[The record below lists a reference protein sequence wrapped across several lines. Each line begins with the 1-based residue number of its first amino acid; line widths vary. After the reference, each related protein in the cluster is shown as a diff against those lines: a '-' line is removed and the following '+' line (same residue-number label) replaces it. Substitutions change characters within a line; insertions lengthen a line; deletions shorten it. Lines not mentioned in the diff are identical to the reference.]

1 MKMITTKL
9 SMVSRFFTKR
19 ITKRSWLADNCPHLI
34 SGQAGMTVDTCLPAK
49 AGSTTYL
56 VELQTSYAMIGK
68 KRRICLIL
76 FLFFSCYF
84 SGFSQ
89 SLEDYFRIG
98 AEQNPGLISKYKAFE
113 AAMQRVDQVNSLAD
127 PNLTLGY
134 FVSPVETRVGPQRMR
149 FSLSQAFPWFGTL
162 GAQENVAK
170 LTAEAKYQ
178 EFLDAR
184 NNLYFQI
191 SAAYFPMVELK
202 KTIELEQRNLDVL
215 KKYKE
220 ISTIKFENGTGT
232 MVDVL
237 RTELIL
243 EDAETNLKLLLEKEI
258 PLRARF
264 NNLLNE
270 PAMKEV
276 TIQENLDLNP
286 VPRNYR
292 KDSLTYSNPRLEA
305 LDLQMKASE
314 ANQLAIKKQGLPK
327 LGVGV
332 DYVIID
338 ERTDMVMSDNGK
350 DVLMPMVTMSIPIF
364 RGKYKAAQKEAGL
377 MKEAFA
383 LQKDDLENQLTGNYE
398 RIAFELRTQ
407 AEFLQKYDRQIQLTT
422 QSLELLMRAYSNSGN
437 DYEEVLRMQQELL
450 KYEKQ
455 KIEAL
460 IKYQIS
466 KAELDYITSYSPS
479 F

>member
-1 MKMITTKL
+1 MKSTTIL
-9 SMVSRFFTKR
+9 YVSRFFGKR
-19 ITKRSWLADNCPHLI
+19 GGEKSNEVHNCPHLPTE
-34 SGQAGMTVDTCLPAK
+34 QAGFTPLLFK
-49 AGSTTYL
+49 HHLLWSG
-56 VELQTSYAMIGK
+56 IN
-68 KRRICLIL
+68 RRIYIIL
-76 FLFFSCYF
+76 FLFFGYF
-84 SGFSQ
+84 SSYSQ
-89 SLEDYFRIG
+89 SLEDYFRVG

-149 FSLSQAFPWFGTL
+149 FSLSQAFSWFGTL
-162 GAQENVAK
+162 GAQESVAK
-170 LTAEAKYQ
+170 LTAEASYQ

-191 SAAYFPMVELK
+191 AAAYFPMVELK
-202 KTIELEQRNLDVL
+202 KTIELEQQNLTVL
-215 KKYKE
+215 KKYKA
-220 ISTIKFENGTGT
+220 ISTANFENGKGS

-237 RTELIL
+237 RTELML
-243 EDAETNLKLLLEKEI
+243 EDAQTNLKLLQEKEI

-276 TIQENLDLNP
+276 TVQENLSLNP

-292 KDSLTYSNPRLEA
+292 RDSLTYSNPRLEA
-305 LDLQMKASE
+305 LDFQMKASE
-314 ANQLAIKKQGLPK
+314 ASQVAIKKQGLPK

-338 ERTDMVMSDNGK
+338 ERTDMVMGDNGK

-364 RGKYKAAQKEAGL
+364 RGKYKAAHREAGL
-377 MKEAFA
+377 VKESLA
-383 LQKDDLENQLTGNYE
+383 LQKEELENQLSGTYE
-398 RIAFELRTQ
+398 RIAFELHAQ
-407 AEFLQKYDRQIQLTT
+407 AEILQKYDRQIQITT
-422 QSLELLMRAYSNSGN
+422 QSLELLMRAYSNSGT

-450 KYEKQ
+450 RYKKQ